1 MSKLPNDLAKRMSS
15 RRRELDNGFLPVTF
29 RLPLDAAR
37 HKVREIINQHP
48 QNNYVDFVER
58 WRQLP
63 DGRIEFSVRR
73 LRAVE

>member
-1 MSKLPNDLAKRMSS
+1 MSKLPNDLAERMSS
-15 RRRELDNGFLPVTF
+15 RRELDDSFSPKTF

-48 QNNYVDFVER
+48 QSNYVDFVER

-63 DGRIEFSVRR
+63 DGQIEFSVRR